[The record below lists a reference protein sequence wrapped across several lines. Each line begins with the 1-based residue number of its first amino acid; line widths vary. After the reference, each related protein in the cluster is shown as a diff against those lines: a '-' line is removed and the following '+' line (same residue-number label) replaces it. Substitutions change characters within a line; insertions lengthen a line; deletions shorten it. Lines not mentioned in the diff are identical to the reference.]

1 MINIFRIFVTDVKRI
16 FTNVVALVVMMGLT
30 VIPCLYAW
38 FNIFSNWDPYGPSAT
53 GNLPVAVC
61 SEDKGMN
68 IDDFSLNVGDTIIDN
83 LKANHSIN
91 WQFTDTSFYAIEGVK
106 KGTYYACL
114 IINEDFSDD
123 LISFLGGDP
132 VHPHIT
138 YYENEKKNAI
148 APKITATVKTTVQSE
163 VNSAFVETL
172 ADAVFRASSFSLSSE
187 KGKDFYASVVDRVYA
202 LDSDLSTMISVIDS
216 YISMMQTAESLMKAV
231 KAVDLE
237 MDQILN
243 AGNEAIDAA
252 QSAAEAAATTVDV
265 TGDIVTGTL
274 RSSAND
280 LRALMSKTE
289 KIGSSVNTATKTAY
303 VSLEALSL
311 AVSAARSGV
320 TQSISFAEAY
330 LGYDYSK
337 ELSEINTD
345 FDKLLFDITYA
356 EAASKKTGDDVEKMF
371 STISQDLSVTA
382 DNVDR
387 LADTYDTS
395 VDPKLKDML
404 SSLRTSLDSAEDL
417 LNTTGSSI
425 DSVSAVLSAYPELM
439 GASSDSLTSTR
450 DELVEMKEK
459 LSVLIGKLNAA
470 KGNDDYQAFLSIL
483 EKDPAVISDFIS
495 SPVDVEENPVYEIK
509 NNGSA
514 MAPFYI
520 VLSIWVGS
528 LILIAIVHTKV
539 IDPIGVTK
547 EKNYQDYFGRYLVFF
562 FVGQFQTILTVL
574 GAIFF
579 VGIQVQHPFL
589 FFIAASF
596 TSFAYT
602 LLNYSLAYAFG
613 AVGEAISIVLMVIQ
627 VAGSGGTFP
636 VEILPNAFQVFYKY
650 MPFAHSMN
658 AIRETVAG
666 MHENDYFIYLSGLIW
681 WIMAAIVIGLFLSIP
696 AKRLNEKIE
705 HSKERTDIMV

>member
-1 MINIFRIFVTDVKRI
+1 
-16 FTNVVALVVMMGLT
+16 
-30 VIPCLYAW
+30 
-38 FNIFSNWDPYGPSAT
+38 
-53 GNLPVAVC
+53 
-61 SEDKGMN
+61 
-68 IDDFSLNVGDTIIDN
+68 
-83 LKANHSIN
+83 
-91 WQFTDTSFYAIEGVK
+91 
-106 KGTYYACL
+106 
-114 IINEDFSDD
+114 
-123 LISFLGGDP
+123 
-132 VHPHIT
+132 
-138 YYENEKKNAI
+138 
-148 APKITATVKTTVQSE
+148 
-163 VNSAFVETL
+163 
-172 ADAVFRASSFSLSSE
+172 
-187 KGKDFYASVVDRVYA
+187 
-202 LDSDLSTMISVIDS
+202 
-216 YISMMQTAESLMKAV
+216 MKAV
-231 KAVDLE
+231 EAVDLE

-243 AGNEAIDAA
+243 AGSEAIDAA
-252 QSAAEAAATTVDV
+252 QSATEAATATVEV

-280 LRALMSKTE
+280 LRALMSKTD
-289 KIGSSVNTATKTAY
+289 KIGSSVNTVAKTSY
-303 VSLEALSL
+303 VSLEALYL
-311 AVSAARSGV
+311 AVSAAKTGV
-320 TQSISFAEAY
+320 TQSITFAEAY

-337 ELSEINTD
+337 ELSDINTD

-356 EAASKKTGDDVEKMF
+356 QAASEKTGNDVQRIF

-382 DNVDR
+382 DNVDK

-404 SSLRTSLDSAEDL
+404 SSLRSSLDSAEDL

-425 DSVSAVLSAYPELM
+425 DSVSAVLSAYPDLM
-439 GASSDSLTSTR
+439 GVGTDSLSATR

-459 LSVLIGKLNAA
+459 LGVLIGKLNAA
-470 KGNDDYQAFLSIL
+470 KDNEDYQAFLNIL
-483 EKDPAVISDFIS
+483 QRDPGLISDFIS
-495 SPVDVEENPVYEIK
+495 SPVDVEENPIYEIK

-547 EKNYQDYFGRYLVFF
+547 EKNYQNYFGRYLIFF

-596 TSFAYT
+596 SSFAYT

-613 AVGEAISIVLMVIQ
+613 AVGEAVSIVLMVVQ
-627 VAGSGGTFP
+627 VAGSGGSFP
-636 VEILPNAFQVFYKY
+636 VEVLPKTFQVLYKY

-681 WIMAAIVIGLFLSIP
+681 WILASLIIGLFLSIP

>member
-1 MINIFRIFVTDVKRI
+1 MINIFRIFITDVKRI

-38 FNIFSNWDPYGPSAT
+38 FNIFSNWDPYGPAAT
-53 GNLPVAVC
+53 GNLPVAVY
-61 SEDKGMN
+61 SSDKGTN
-68 IDDFSLNVGDTIIDN
+68 IDDFSINVGNTIIDN
-83 LKANHSIN
+83 LKANNSIN
-91 WQFTDTSFYAIEGVK
+91 WQFTDSSADAIEGVK
-106 KGTYYACL
+106 RGTYYACL

-123 LISFLGGDP
+123 LISFLGGNP

-163 VNSAFVETL
+163 VNSAFVGTL

-187 KGKDFYASVVDRVYA
+187 KGKGFYASIVDRVYT

-216 YISMMQTAESLMKAV
+216 YISMLQTAQSLMKAV
-231 KAVDLE
+231 EAVDLE

-243 AGNEAIDAA
+243 AGSEAIDAA
-252 QSAAEAAATTVDV
+252 QSATEAATATVEV

-280 LRALMSKTE
+280 LRALMSKTD
-289 KIGSSVNTATKTAY
+289 KIGSSVNTVAKTSY
-303 VSLEALSL
+303 VSLEALYL
-311 AVSAARSGV
+311 AVSAAKTGV
-320 TQSISFAEAY
+320 TQSITFAEAY

-337 ELSEINTD
+337 ELSDINTD

-356 EAASKKTGDDVEKMF
+356 QASSEKTGNDVQKIF

-382 DNVDR
+382 DNVDK

-404 SSLRTSLDSAEDL
+404 SSLRSSLDSAEDL

-425 DSVSAVLSAYPELM
+425 DSVSAVLSAYPDLM
-439 GASSDSLTSTR
+439 GVGTDSLSATR

-459 LSVLIGKLNAA
+459 LGVLIGKLNSAVE
-470 KGNDDYQAFLSIL
+470 NEDYQAFLSIL
-483 EKDPAVISDFIS
+483 QRDPDLISDFIS
-495 SPVDVEENPVYEIK
+495 SPVDVEETPIYEIK

-547 EKNYQDYFGRYLVFF
+547 EKNYQNYFGRYLIFF

-596 TSFAYT
+596 SSFAYT

-613 AVGEAISIVLMVIQ
+613 AVGEAVSIVLMVVQ
-627 VAGSGGTFP
+627 VAGSGGSFP
-636 VEILPNAFQVFYKY
+636 VEVLPKTFQVLYKY

-666 MHENDYFIYLSGLIW
+666 MHEKDYFIYLSGLIW
-681 WIMAAIVIGLFLSIP
+681 WILASLIIGLFLSIP